1 MNIDDL
7 LRQPLPAAPDNGF
20 SARVMGRIK
29 AEQRQ
34 HMALVALGSVAAA
47 TVGCLFVPMP
57 ALSEQLGDIIVQLG
71 TSPAVALAAAALV
84 LTALVDRRLFRI

>member
-1 MNIDDL
+1 MSIDDL
-7 LRQPLPAAPDNGF
+7 LRQPLPAVADNGF

-34 HMALVALGSVAAA
+34 RMALVTLGSVAAA
-47 TVGCLFVPMP
+47 TLGCLFVPMP
-57 ALSEQLGDIIVQLG
+57 FLSEELSNIIVQIG

-84 LTALVDRRLFRI
+84 LTALVDRRFFRI

>member
-1 MNIDDL
+1 MSMDDL
-7 LRQPLPAAPDNGF
+7 LRQPLPAVPDNGF
-20 SARVMGRIK
+20 SARVIGRIM

-47 TVGCLFVPMP
+47 TVGCLLVPIP
-57 ALSEQLGDIIVQLG
+57 ALSERLGDIVVQIG

-84 LTALVDRRLFRI
+84 LTALIDRRFFRI